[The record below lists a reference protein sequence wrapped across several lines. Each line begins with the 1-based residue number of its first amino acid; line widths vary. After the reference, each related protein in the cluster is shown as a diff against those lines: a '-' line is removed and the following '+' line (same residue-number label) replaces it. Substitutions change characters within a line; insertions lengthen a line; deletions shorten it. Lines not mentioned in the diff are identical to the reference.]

1 MDADGRSSMGSG
13 SGTSKRRRIAM
24 ACQACRT
31 RKSRCDGRRPQCST
45 CDELDFDC
53 IYVASAASSNVIVG
67 KQFFAALEHRL
78 SDIEQRLD
86 GISNGHDTSPLQPGF
101 STSQG
106 RQACVADEGGRSI
119 SNRRSGLVAVDDV
132 DAHDGANEDSTDGMG
147 AIVFTDEED
156 SGFFGPSSN
165 IAFTR
170 HLSRA
175 VARLS
180 STDHTYPTPGTHD
193 GGLMRVSRPPSPSR
207 TQDGRSRGHSRWQTL
222 NLFALPPE
230 DETLDLVQRYF
241 SNTGL
246 LFPYV
251 HEETFLETYGA
262 MKRTN
267 FTKVRKTWLGL
278 LNMVLALATST
289 TVSNATTAEQRAEM
303 SDVYYQRALGLCDK
317 HVWRGASIELVQY
330 LLMMGQY
337 LQGTQKSTQTWNIH
351 GLAVKAALQ
360 LGLHSAEASKKL
372 SPIEQET
379 SKRLWYGCVILDR
392 TLSMTF
398 GRPAA
403 IPDSYVRLALPV
415 DFDHIA
421 PETSAEDPRKRN
433 STLFFTMTITL
444 YKVMWNVIDLL
455 YGANIGCGASANV
468 FEVMA
473 SLFKMEQQLMAW
485 ERSLPA
491 NMALRKSQ
499 EISSEEDDTERYRI
513 ILTLRYH
520 NLRILIHRLVVVRFL
535 DTCGKADRDEQ
546 ELALLRQIGSNSVQ
560 ICVHSSLEIISIV
573 STIVHS
579 TGVRQV
585 YLGAWW
591 FSLYYVFNA
600 ALVISA
606 CILVDQKTG
615 LTGAATSLP
624 DLLGGVE
631 RPLQTAVGALRLLDK
646 GNRMVET
653 CAAFLNRLGQ
663 VIISLASDSST
674 GMPLQLPF
682 LGNDDT
688 LLNSYGG
695 TQAGNTNLQSP
706 LGMDLGEFIME
717 RDLDFL
723 NYFAVNQPLS
733 NAIPPEGGHG

>member
-1 MDADGRSSMGSG
+1 MDADGRSS
-13 SGTSKRRRIAM
+13 TSKRRRIAL

-67 KQFFAALEHRL
+67 KDYLAALENRL
-78 SDIEQRLD
+78 SDVEQRLD
-86 GISNGHDTSPLQPGF
+86 GVDNGHDTSPLHPSS
-101 STSQG
+101 STRRG
-106 RQACVADEGGRSI
+106 RQARITEERGPFFS
-119 SNRRSGLVAVDDV
+119 SRRSGLAAVDEE
-132 DAHDGANEDSTDGMG
+132 DAHDGANEEDAHDGANQDSTDGMG
-147 AIVFTDEED
+147 AIVFTDEEY

-180 STDHTYPTPGTHD
+180 YTDHTYPTPGTHVSLHLD
-193 GGLMRVSRPPSPSR
+193 GGLMRVSRPPSPAR
-207 TQDGRSRGHSRWQTL
+207 TQDSMRLRHLRVQPL

-230 DETLDLVQRYF
+230 DETLDLVHRYF

-251 HEETFLETYGA
+251 HEETFLETYRA
-262 MKRTN
+262 MKRTD

-278 LNMVLALATST
+278 LNMVLAFAIST
-289 TVSNATTAEQRAEM
+289 TVSNGTCAEQRAEM
-303 SDVYYQRALGLCDK
+303 SDVYYRRALGLCDK

-360 LGLHSAEASKKL
+360 LGLHSAEACEKL
-372 SPIEQET
+372 SPIERET

-403 IPDSYVRLALPV
+403 IPDSYVRLELPV
-415 DFDHIA
+415 DFDCIA
-421 PETSAEDPRKRN
+421 ADNSAVDPRKRN
-433 STLFFTMTITL
+433 STLFYTMTITL

-455 YGANIGCGASANV
+455 YAANIGCGSSTSV
-468 FEVMA
+468 LDFMA
-473 SLFKMEQQLMAW
+473 YLFKMEQQLMEW

-499 EISSEEDDTERYRI
+499 EILSEEDDTERYRI

-546 ELALLRQIGSNSVQ
+546 ELALLRQIGLNSVQ
-560 ICVHSSLEIISIV
+560 ICAHSSLEIISIV

-579 TGVRQV
+579 TDVRHE

-600 ALVISA
+600 GLVISA
-606 CILVDQKTG
+606 CILVDQKIG

-624 DLLGGVE
+624 ALLGGPE
-631 RPLQTAVGALRLLDK
+631 RPVQAAVDALMLLDK
-646 GNRMVET
+646 GNSMVET
-653 CAAFLNRLGQ
+653 CATFLSRLGH
-663 VIISLASDSST
+663 VVISLGKS
-674 GMPLQLPF
+674 F
-682 LGNDDT
+682 
-688 LLNSYGG
+688 
-695 TQAGNTNLQSP
+695 
-706 LGMDLGEFIME
+706 
-717 RDLDFL
+717 
-723 NYFAVNQPLS
+723 
-733 NAIPPEGGHG
+733 